1 MRRVEAAKR
10 RNGGI
15 AAVEERDA
23 IRCFRRDATGACTYG
38 NGRKAFVN
46 VGFDMRR
53 FVVYGH
59 IKEQKF
65 YTDAESRVVRLRASG
80 KVPPC
85 GGNFSVA
92 RRGKRLGIELHFQ
105 GSRRARV
112 RVRAVRE
119 NGSLGRMVR
128 RGIPS
133 DDGLWQCRAKRGN
146 GYAFCHATIGMS
158 EPRGRS
164 VSVGI
169 LRANARKSEYLPE
182 LWRFPEKNSYICARF
197 DRNSRWP

>member
-1 MRRVEAAKR
+1 MPSDRLDDVRISD
-10 RNGGI
+10 NL
-15 AAVEERDA
+15 
-23 IRCFRRDATGACTYG
+23 
-38 NGRKAFVN
+38 
-46 VGFDMRR
+46 
-53 FVVYGH
+53 H

-92 RRGKRLGIELHFQ
+92 RRGKRLGIELRFQ

-133 DDGLWQCRAKRGN
+133 DDGLWQCRAKRGD
-146 GYAFCHATIGMS
+146 GYAFCHATIGTS
-158 EPRGRS
+158 GPRGRS
-164 VSVGI
+164 VSVGFYARTLENPNI
-169 LRANARKSEYLPE
+169 CLNYGDFPKKIRIFARVSTVTVDGPKSQSVRMGTGRRRGCGGANDIAKKAKGR
-182 LWRFPEKNSYICARF
+182 RTRREKINHFINF
-197 DRNSRWP
+197 

>member
-1 MRRVEAAKR
+1 MPSDRLDDVRISDNLHV
-10 RNGGI
+10 
-15 AAVEERDA
+15 
-23 IRCFRRDATGACTYG
+23 
-38 NGRKAFVN
+38 
-46 VGFDMRR
+46 
-53 FVVYGH
+53 
-59 IKEQKF
+59 KEQKF

-164 VSVGI
+164 VSVGFY
-169 LRANARKSEYLPE
+169 ARTPENPNICLNYGDFPKKIRIFARVSTVTDDGPKSQSVRMGTGAAERMRRRKRYC
-182 LWRFPEKNSYICARF
+182 EKGEGSPDPTRQDKQFY
-197 DRNSRWP
+197 